1 MKEQDMSSA
10 RTITSVP
17 AVRYRDGGRGG
28 HADAKHDVLI
38 AAALLLAVVIAG
50 TAFFYAFAPAI
61 ADLGSLYVTVT

>member
-1 MKEQDMSSA
+1 MSSA

-17 AVRYRDGGRGG
+17 AVRYRDGG
-28 HADAKHDVLI
+28 HADAKHDLLI